1 MEVGKISHVDT
12 SRGSYGGSLVG
23 VALGLNS
30 VSCVAR
36 SSAATSHIPNAQS
49 GQYLLD
55 RRRALPY
62 PANSGVDWFSLDMY
76 AIGLASRKAQGIPD
90 LWCHRR
96 PGVELGADGPP

>member
-49 GQYLLD
+49 GQPW
-55 RRRALPY
+55 RQAKRPNRP
-62 PANSGVDWFSLDMY
+62 
-76 AIGLASRKAQGIPD
+76 GLAPMVANTCWIV
-90 LWCHRR
+90 
-96 PGVELGADGPP
+96 VEHFPTLQIAEWIGSV